1 MTGYLLPGKPHTVRV
16 HISTLPSPFFAFL
29 LPLLTAILTNYYPF
43 DSNYYYHPFQPTTTA
58 QHLDTPINLHHIHKL
73 RRRPEVRK
81 LVTWSTNPTYPVI
94 NQPLG
99 VIIHAPLHL
108 LHPYPSSNPNLPAL
122 EPPFPSNLPIIP
134 HSKPLDH
141 STTPSPDKACHF
153 CNQLASD
160 RLRRPLPASAVSDS
174 ASMLGGCT

>member
-1 MTGYLLPGKPHTVRV
+1 MAVSIHSIHTKKTRRNTSMTGYLLPGKPHTVRV
-16 HISTLPSPFFAFL
+16 HISTLPSPFSAFL
-29 LPLLTAILTNYYPF
+29 LLSLLTAILTNYYPF

-108 LHPYPSSNPNLPAL
+108 PAL

-141 STTPSPDKACHF
+141 PFT
-153 CNQLASD
+153 
-160 RLRRPLPASAVSDS
+160 
-174 ASMLGGCT
+174 